1 MKWEYKVVEPDDKI
15 ETQAMA
21 EAHLNQYGNE
31 GWELVQ
37 IIDGYAFFKRQK
49 RVMRQVSQMEA
60 LGG

>member
-1 MKWEYKVVEPDDKI
+1 
-15 ETQAMA
+15 MA